1 MSEFAI
7 IKPIFIDCERFIRDV
22 VLMKSNFYKD
32 IIRQERQRRFVF

>member
-7 IKPIFIDCERFIRDV
+7 VKPIFIDCEHFIRDV
-22 VLMKSNFYKD
+22 VLMKSNFYID